1 MIKLIVAV
9 DENWAIG
16 YQNNLLYHI
25 KDDLKRF
32 KNLTTGHI
40 IVMGRKTLESMPKS
54 APLPNRINVVLS
66 SHDLLDTV
74 VACHSMDEL
83 REYLKKQDDD
93 IYIIGGETIYRK
105 LIDYCTIAEVT
116 KIHAK
121 KPAADAYFPNL
132 DELENWQITDSSE
145 IYHEGELAY
154 SFVQY
159 KNENPKSLGELK

>member
-25 KDDLKRF
+25 KEDLKRF

-54 APLPNRINVVLS
+54 APLPNRTNVVLS
-66 SHDLLDTV
+66 SNALPSTV

-93 IYIIGGETIYRK
+93 IYIIGGESIYRK
-105 LIDYCTIAEVT
+105 LIDYCALAEVT
-116 KIHAK
+116 KIYAK
-121 KPAADAYFPNL
+121 KPAVDAYFPNL
-132 DELENWQITDSSE
+132 DELVNWQIIQSSE
-145 IYHEGELAY
+145 VYTEGELAY